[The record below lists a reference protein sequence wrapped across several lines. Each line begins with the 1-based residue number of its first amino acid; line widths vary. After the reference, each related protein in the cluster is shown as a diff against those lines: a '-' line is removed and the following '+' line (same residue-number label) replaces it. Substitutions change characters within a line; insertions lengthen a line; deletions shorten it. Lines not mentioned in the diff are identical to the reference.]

1 MIAWLLSITKGSFEV
16 FEEGLIAA
24 VVAATEVA
32 AVAEAIFI
40 WLRVIIVWW

>member
-24 VVAATEVA
+24 AGVAEAG
-32 AVAEAIFI
+32 VAEAIF
-40 WLRVIIVWW
+40 V

>member
-16 FEEGLIAA
+16 FEEELIATTE
-24 VVAATEVA
+24 VAAEVAEVA

-40 WLRVIIVWW
+40 